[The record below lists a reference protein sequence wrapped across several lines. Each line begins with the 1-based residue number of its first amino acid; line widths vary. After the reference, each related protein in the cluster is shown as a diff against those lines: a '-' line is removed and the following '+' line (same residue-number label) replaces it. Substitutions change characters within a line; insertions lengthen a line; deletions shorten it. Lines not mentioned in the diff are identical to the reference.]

1 MKGLDIMKKRKAV
14 VFLICTALASSTL
27 FSGCGKS
34 NKSVS
39 SGKDYGDY
47 PISTNVTLEFWS
59 ALDPNV
65 SANYT
70 NLGDTEF
77 AKKLEELTG
86 VKVKYT
92 HPAAGQEY
100 ENFSILIAS
109 GDYPDMVQYDW
120 KNAVGGPE
128 GMINNEVIV
137 PLNDLMDKNAP
148 NLKKYLGENP
158 DIDRRIKTDNGNYYV
173 FPFIRSDK
181 SLLISQGPIF
191 RKDWLDDLGL
201 SAPQTI
207 EEWENVLTAFR
218 DKKGAQAPLSVSPS
232 TSKFL
237 YFIFNTTPDFY
248 VQDGKVKLGC
258 AEPEFKEALIRLNK
272 WFADGLIDKNYIS
285 TDSSMNTYNIL
296 NGVSGATF
304 GGGGADLGKWLNSM
318 KDKDA
323 KFDLVGVKFPK
334 AANGSENSF
343 APFNDFYASHG
354 SVAITTNCKD
364 ADLAAKWL
372 DFGYSEA
379 GHMLNNFGIE
389 GTSYTM
395 KDNYP
400 TYTET
405 VTKNSEGLSFGQA
418 LSKYTRAAFCGP
430 FIQDKRYI
438 EQYYSLDQQK
448 KALEQWSVSYD
459 ETFKKKLP
467 PTIISGDDSSDYA
480 SWYNEIVK
488 YRNETVAAFITGVKP
503 FSEYDEYLN
512 TLKQLKSDKVIEI
525 QQKAYDKY
533 MSR

>member
-218 DKKGAQAPLSVSPS
+218 DKKGAQAPL
-232 TSKFL
+232 
-237 YFIFNTTPDFY
+237 
-248 VQDGKVKLGC
+248 
-258 AEPEFKEALIRLNK
+258 
-272 WFADGLIDKNYIS
+272 
-285 TDSSMNTYNIL
+285 
-296 NGVSGATF
+296 
-304 GGGGADLGKWLNSM
+304 
-318 KDKDA
+318 
-323 KFDLVGVKFPK
+323 
-334 AANGSENSF
+334 
-343 APFNDFYASHG
+343 
-354 SVAITTNCKD
+354 
-364 ADLAAKWL
+364 
-372 DFGYSEA
+372 
-379 GHMLNNFGIE
+379 
-389 GTSYTM
+389 
-395 KDNYP
+395 
-400 TYTET
+400 
-405 VTKNSEGLSFGQA
+405 
-418 LSKYTRAAFCGP
+418 
-430 FIQDKRYI
+430 
-438 EQYYSLDQQK
+438 
-448 KALEQWSVSYD
+448 
-459 ETFKKKLP
+459 
-467 PTIISGDDSSDYA
+467 
-480 SWYNEIVK
+480 
-488 YRNETVAAFITGVKP
+488 
-503 FSEYDEYLN
+503 
-512 TLKQLKSDKVIEI
+512 
-525 QQKAYDKY
+525 
-533 MSR
+533 

>member
-1 MKGLDIMKKRKAV
+1 MKKRKAV

-173 FPFIRSDK
+173 NRNVYVVNSGTPLVNRDFPESID
-181 SLLISQGPIF
+181 G
-191 RKDWLDDLGL
+191 G
-201 SAPQTI
+201 SA
-207 EEWENVLTAFR
+207 ESGFSEVL
-218 DKKGAQAPLSVSPS
+218 
-232 TSKFL
+232 
-237 YFIFNTTPDFY
+237 N
-248 VQDGKVKLGC
+248 
-258 AEPEFKEALIRLNK
+258 LIR
-272 WFADGLIDKNYIS
+272 WIYCRFYRFAD
-285 TDSSMNTYNIL
+285 
-296 NGVSGATF
+296 SGA
-304 GGGGADLGKWLNSM
+304 
-318 KDKDA
+318 
-323 KFDLVGVKFPK
+323 
-334 AANGSENSF
+334 AAN
-343 APFNDFYASHG
+343 
-354 SVAITTNCKD
+354 
-364 ADLAAKWL
+364 
-372 DFGYSEA
+372 
-379 GHMLNNFGIE
+379 
-389 GTSYTM
+389 
-395 KDNYP
+395 
-400 TYTET
+400 
-405 VTKNSEGLSFGQA
+405 Q
-418 LSKYTRAAFCGP
+418 
-430 FIQDKRYI
+430 
-438 EQYYSLDQQK
+438 
-448 KALEQWSVSYD
+448 
-459 ETFKKKLP
+459 
-467 PTIISGDDSSDYA
+467 
-480 SWYNEIVK
+480 
-488 YRNETVAAFITGVKP
+488 
-503 FSEYDEYLN
+503 
-512 TLKQLKSDKVIEI
+512 
-525 QQKAYDKY
+525 
-533 MSR
+533 